1 MKRTV
6 LTALLIIALLITQST
21 IVQAGIFKIQEKEG
35 NWKTVEDTFVESSYE
50 KGEAYV
56 VLVANDYKL
65 GGWFGSINI
74 NLKTESGNN
83 ITGYIKI
90 YIEELGIEITYYESY
105 IPGTMGFGDK
115 ISNKLI
121 IKVGNDT
128 KTYTDYKESPYDSR
142 LNTRLYFS
150 ILNVNGTVYV
160 LVQDPYGASGYGPL
174 KIYYENNVSYTGIPV
189 NLNIKVYKNSGDESG
204 SIECSLFL
212 NDVEDGK
219 VYDKP
224 FVKNI
229 DYGLNDLFYVSLDF
243 LIIAIAFN
251 LIASRI
257 RRIKEETGIQVKKSG
272 KAK

>member
-1 MKRTV
+1 M
-6 LTALLIIALLITQST
+6 TALLISLLIIQFSL
-21 IVQAGIFKIQEKEG
+21 VSAGIFKIQEKKG
-35 NWKTVEDTFVESSYE
+35 DWKTIEDTFIESSYE

-74 NLKTESGNN
+74 NLKTETGNN

-90 YIEELGIEITYYESY
+90 YIQELDIEITYYESY

-121 IKVGNDT
+121 IRAGENI
-128 KTYTDYKESPYDSR
+128 KTYVDHGESPYDSR

-150 ILNVNGTVYV
+150 ILNVNGTVHV
-160 LVQDPYGASGYGPL
+160 IVQDPYGDSGYGPL
-174 KIYYENNVSYTGIPV
+174 KIYYEGNVSYTGIPV
-189 NLNIKVYKNSGDESG
+189 NLNIKVYKNSGDKDG

-212 NDVEDGK
+212 NDIEDGK
-219 VYDKP
+219 IYENA

-229 DYGLNDLFYVSLDF
+229 DYGLNDLFYLSLDF

-251 LIASRI
+251 LIASKV
-257 RRIKEETGIQVKKSG
+257 RRVKGEAGTKVKKGRSIS
-272 KAK
+272 K